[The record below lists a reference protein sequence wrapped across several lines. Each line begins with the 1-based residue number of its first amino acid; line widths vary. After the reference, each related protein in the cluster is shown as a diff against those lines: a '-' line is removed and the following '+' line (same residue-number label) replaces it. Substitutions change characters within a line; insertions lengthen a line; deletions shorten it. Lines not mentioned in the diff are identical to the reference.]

1 VVLRRNVMLVNS
13 LSSPTYLP
21 SSMDNAM
28 EVSTARASLEDFQA
42 SLADTQE
49 QYQQQVWHTVIM
61 TSQPAART
69 QLDICRTS
77 LPQGELRNPTIWGW
91 LQEAS
96 RVMPYGGP
104 FSEALGAAGLSH
116 YAAQL
121 LYKCASDPVTQ
132 DAFGRPN
139 LPPAA
144 IAGVHLFPSAMA
156 AAAAGGGS
164 GGGAAGG
171 GGGGG
176 AGGDQRIISYSSEP
190 TGTSSSGLAKFPSEP
205 FGRAPRNVY
214 PTYSAFDLPPG
225 EFHDVAW
232 VCTVT
237 LCSLP

>member
-1 VVLRRNVMLVNS
+1 M
-13 LSSPTYLP
+13 
-21 SSMDNAM
+21 
-28 EVSTARASLEDFQA
+28 TAL
-42 SLADTQE
+42 T
-49 QYQQQVWHTVIM
+49 M
-61 TSQPAART
+61 
-69 QLDICRTS
+69 
-77 LPQGELRNPTIWGW
+77 WGW

-104 FSEALGAAGLSH
+104 FSEALGVAGLSH

-144 IAGVHLFPSAMA
+144 IAGVHLAPGAAAAAAA
-156 AAAAGGGS
+156 AAAAGDGC
-164 GGGAAGG
+164 GGAAAGSG
-171 GGGGG
+171 SCG

-205 FGRAPRNVY
+205 FGRAPRSVY

-232 VCTVT
+232 VRTAT
-237 LCSLP
+237 LCSPPCRLPHKHITERLRQHAAHRHTPCTLWSGFVSEAGADKG